1 MERIWPRGFQTVC
14 LREQMRERSRRAP
27 WERCGTGKN
36 AEVLFSARG
45 GARCLQRT
53 GDAAWRQTDRAR
65 ALCAVRDVCLAGRDL
80 CARAARRRV
89 HVCTV
94 RRSHLIKVGHT
105 HASPS
110 RPTPPTRSSATTLAE
125 ASINHRDLGRVC
137 LPRGSFTMQAQR
149 SGCSRRS
156 HRALCIMHGRQTG
169 IDGRTL
175 GPTSTALTW
184 YTRRGARAQNLR
196 TRRTRDDERAQTHGT
211 AKHSSSNV
219 GKETSRGRAQHQ
231 SRAFLN
237 ASRISASGE
246 PASGTCEYSH
256 RAVSGSDIRMLSMR
270 PPVLRPKTVPRS

>member
-1 MERIWPRGFQTVC
+1 MQRGARLTERE
-14 LREQMRERSRRAP
+14 L
-27 WERCGTGKN
+27 
-36 AEVLFSARG
+36 SARSETC
-45 GARCLQRT
+45 ALQ
-53 GDAAWRQTDRAR
+53 
-65 ALCAVRDVCLAGRDL
+65 AGT
-80 CARAARRRV
+80 CARGRPAG
-89 HVCTV
+89 VCTYV
-94 RRSHLIKVGHT
+94 LYDDLISSRSGTHTLLHL
-105 HASPS
+105 A
-110 RPTPPTRSSATTLAE
+110 PPLPPSSATTLAE